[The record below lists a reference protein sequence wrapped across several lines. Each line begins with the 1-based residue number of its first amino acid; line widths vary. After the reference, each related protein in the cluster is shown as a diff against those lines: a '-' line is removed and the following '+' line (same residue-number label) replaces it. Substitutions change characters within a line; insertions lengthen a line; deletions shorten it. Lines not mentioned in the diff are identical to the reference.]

1 MDKSTYEMRLMK
13 WAPIIKECRSSD
25 MTVRAWCHEN
35 NINEKLFY
43 YWQRRVRGQILDVI
57 K

>member
-13 WAPIIKECRSSD
+13 WAAIIKECRNSG

-35 NINEKLFY
+35 NINENKFY
-43 YWQRRVRGQILDVI
+43 YWQRRVRG
-57 K
+57 